1 MRPFWSPPV
10 LGAAVGSISLLLG
23 VASGADASVCHVST
37 TDQVVISTPTP
48 ETTFVTPSDGR
59 LRGQDFAATVTGVA
73 WPDHTLIDGKDE
85 LATPGHRFVDFN
97 LQLTEDAS
105 AIAPTGSDPG
115 VTAAV
120 QWGQSSDSLS
130 LAAIDAE
137 IANQASET
145 TWPSGSATY
154 VVSVPSRDHQVDL
167 AIFQG
172 SFSQTFNLW
181 TLQRNGPAP
190 TVLYRDTSRPTI
202 SESAPASTT
211 LSMTNPSDGFSST
224 AELSLSSATL
234 SYWAPTV
241 GSGAVILPDQAIL
254 SVVIQSNHPIDE
266 NNAAATG
273 HYLGADSPLSG
284 TLLTF
289 TPAGAAPIT
298 ATMSDSGDTT
308 GQSNNDDGLF
318 DALYSFVV
326 PATLTTGTLTIGP
339 GSFTGVEVVDDAPEG
354 GNMTLDIPTPAT
366 MAVGFP
372 ALAVAAPQKR
382 PPWVGAPLPPTVAAS
397 SSTVGTSAG
406 NGSGFPIWLAVALL
420 VALAAAVVAV
430 QRLYRHRRLLAGGPS
445 NSDAGTK
452 TPPTEPTAAAEPV
465 GTAQQVVHAAPT
477 AAGASAG
484 ADIPEPTPAPSAV
497 PPVAS
502 APSAAAPA
510 DPATAPAASELAMN
524 VLGPP
529 EAHGYRQVPE
539 RRIIEELLCFLVL
552 HDRHPLNADQIQL
565 AIWPTGGQRPEVTRQ
580 TFHSYISGLRQCIGA
595 EHLPDA
601 TNFAG
606 YRINGV
612 ECDWFTFQRLSDQ
625 ADTTV
630 GPTSIALR
638 TQALSLVR
646 GEPFEG
652 VARGQYEWAFNED
665 LHTQMSAAVVT
676 CALRL
681 ANDLFTLG
689 RYSAV
694 EDAARAGLRGSP
706 EDIHLKRVR
715 DRAIE
720 ARNDGLVRSG
730 PALGDSARK
739 DGAPGDSAPGDPV
752 SLDPEETGQEG

>member
-1 MRPFWSPPV
+1 
-10 LGAAVGSISLLLG
+10 
-23 VASGADASVCHVST
+23 
-37 TDQVVISTPTP
+37 
-48 ETTFVTPSDGR
+48 
-59 LRGQDFAATVTGVA
+59 
-73 WPDHTLIDGKDE
+73 
-85 LATPGHRFVDFN
+85 
-97 LQLTEDAS
+97 
-105 AIAPTGSDPG
+105 
-115 VTAAV
+115 
-120 QWGQSSDSLS
+120 
-130 LAAIDAE
+130 
-137 IANQASET
+137 
-145 TWPSGSATY
+145 
-154 VVSVPSRDHQVDL
+154 
-167 AIFQG
+167 
-172 SFSQTFNLW
+172 
-181 TLQRNGPAP
+181 
-190 TVLYRDTSRPTI
+190 
-202 SESAPASTT
+202 
-211 LSMTNPSDGFSST
+211 
-224 AELSLSSATL
+224 
-234 SYWAPTV
+234 
-241 GSGAVILPDQAIL
+241 
-254 SVVIQSNHPIDE
+254 
-266 NNAAATG
+266 
-273 HYLGADSPLSG
+273 
-284 TLLTF
+284 
-289 TPAGAAPIT
+289 
-298 ATMSDSGDTT
+298 
-308 GQSNNDDGLF
+308 
-318 DALYSFVV
+318 
-326 PATLTTGTLTIGP
+326 
-339 GSFTGVEVVDDAPEG
+339 
-354 GNMTLDIPTPAT
+354 
-366 MAVGFP
+366 
-372 ALAVAAPQKR
+372 
-382 PPWVGAPLPPTVAAS
+382 
-397 SSTVGTSAG
+397 
-406 NGSGFPIWLAVALL
+406 
-420 VALAAAVVAV
+420 
-430 QRLYRHRRLLAGGPS
+430 
-445 NSDAGTK
+445 
-452 TPPTEPTAAAEPV
+452 
-465 GTAQQVVHAAPT
+465 
-477 AAGASAG
+477 
-484 ADIPEPTPAPSAV
+484 
-497 PPVAS
+497 
-502 APSAAAPA
+502 
-510 DPATAPAASELAMN
+510 MN